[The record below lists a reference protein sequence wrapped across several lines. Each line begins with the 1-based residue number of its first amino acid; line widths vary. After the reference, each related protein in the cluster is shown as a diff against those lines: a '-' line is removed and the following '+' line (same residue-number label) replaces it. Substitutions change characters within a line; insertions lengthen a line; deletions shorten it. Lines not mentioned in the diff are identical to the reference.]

1 MNTSIKADN
10 VFASKVWFAEDK
22 LFVLLTDGRE
32 VGVPIDWFP
41 RLRDA
46 SEAERNQ
53 WRFIGKGLGIH
64 WELIDEDVSVSG
76 LLKTS

>member
-1 MNTSIKADN
+1 MNTSTRTEK
-10 VFASKVWFAEDK
+10 VFATKVWFADDK
-22 LFVLLTDGRE
+22 LYVLLADGRE

-46 SEAERNQ
+46 SESERNQ

-64 WELIDEDVSVSG
+64 WELIDEDISVTG
-76 LLKTS
+76 LLKTA